1 MATPSERLAESLA
14 VLKKLQDEGVAAIR
28 SRHLSRTHRERLLR
42 NGFLMEVIKG
52 WYISSRPDETAGDS
66 TFWYA
71 SFWSFC
77 ASYLESR
84 FDDGWSLSPEQS
96 LSIHA
101 RNWTVPRQL
110 LVRAARP
117 GNNITKLPGDTSLFD
132 VGANLP
138 AGKDR
143 VILHGLRLFSLPA
156 ALIACPPAIYRQN
169 PTDIRT
175 ALAMIGDSSGLLER
189 LLEGGHS
196 TIAGG
201 LAGAF
206 RNIGRQDIAD
216 DIAGTMKAAGYLIRE
231 KDPFAAA
238 SPMIFT
244 QRESSPY
251 VIRARLLWQTMR
263 DVVIAAFPAAP
274 GLAKDKAAYL
284 KQMDD
289 RYVADAYHSLSIEGY
304 RVSAELIERV
314 GAGDWNPD
322 GDDNDRTHRDAL
334 AARGYWLSFQAVRGS
349 IAKILDGAVSGT
361 VIRQDHNTWYR
372 ELFSPSVTAGILRP
386 GDLTG
391 YRNGPV
397 YIRGSRHA
405 PPNKEAVRDLMPAFF
420 DLLEEETEP
429 GARAVLGHFLFVF
442 IHPYMDGN
450 GRIGRFIMNAML
462 AAGGYPWTIIP
473 VDTREVYMAALE
485 AASVDQDITP
495 FVRYLGRRAGRTA
508 PLPRP

>member
-1 MATPSERLAESLA
+1 MATPSEKLAESLA
-14 VLKKLQDEGVAAIR
+14 VLKKLQDEGIAAIR

-66 TFWYA
+66 TSWYA

-101 RNWTVPRQL
+101 GNWTVPRQL
-110 LVRAARP
+110 LVRAVRP

-216 DIAGTMKAAGYLIRE
+216 DIVGTMKAAGYLIRE
-231 KDPFAAA
+231 RDPFAAA
-238 SPMIFT
+238 SSMIFT

-251 VIRARLLWQTMR
+251 ISRVRLLWQTMR

-322 GDDNDRTHRDAL
+322 GDD
-334 AARGYWLSFQAVRGS
+334 
-349 IAKILDGAVSGT
+349 
-361 VIRQDHNTWYR
+361 
-372 ELFSPSVTAGILRP
+372 
-386 GDLTG
+386 
-391 YRNGPV
+391 
-397 YIRGSRHA
+397 
-405 PPNKEAVRDLMPAFF
+405 
-420 DLLEEETEP
+420 
-429 GARAVLGHFLFVF
+429 
-442 IHPYMDGN
+442 
-450 GRIGRFIMNAML
+450 
-462 AAGGYPWTIIP
+462 
-473 VDTREVYMAALE
+473 
-485 AASVDQDITP
+485 
-495 FVRYLGRRAGRTA
+495 
-508 PLPRP
+508 